1 MKQDACSDGPQGF
14 AKRGLIAMI
23 CVGLSG
29 GALAADFPNRPIRF
43 MVGTAPGGGT
53 DFMARLVAQK
63 LTEAWGHPVVVDNR
77 TGATGLIAMEV
88 VAKAVPDGH
97 TVVVFNIGHMMSA
110 HLTPKIS
117 FNPVDDFAPV
127 SLMANGASMLG
138 VHPSI
143 PAKTVREFVAFA
155 KARPGKLSYAS
166 GGVGGIQH
174 LATELLKLEAG
185 IDLMHVPYKGGGPG
199 TLGLVSG
206 QVEVFLTNALSLIP
220 LIKSGKVLG
229 LAVTGTRRMNVAPD
243 VPTFAEA
250 GYPGV
255 DVNLWQG
262 MFAPTGTP
270 KPIIEKLSGT
280 IAAKLRTPD
289 VARQLETQGAEP
301 AGSTPAEFGRF
312 VQQERARWLKIV
324 RDAKISAH

>member
-1 MKQDACSDGPQGF
+1 MKPNARNKLPLIFAGCGVLAALGGPAG
-14 AKRGLIAMI
+14 
-23 CVGLSG
+23 S
-29 GALAADFPNRPIRF
+29 ALAADYPTRPIRF

-53 DFMARLVAQK
+53 DFMARLVGQK
-63 LTEAWGHPVVVDNR
+63 LTEAWGQPVVVDNR
-77 TGATGLIAMEV
+77 TGATGLIAMEI
-88 VAKAVPDGH
+88 VAKAAPDGY
-97 TVVVFNIGHMMSA
+97 TLVVFNIGHMMSA
-110 HLTPKIS
+110 HLARTIS

-155 KARPGKLSYAS
+155 KTRPGKLSYAS

-174 LATELLKLEAG
+174 LATELLKHEAG
-185 IDLMHVPYKGGGPG
+185 IDLVHVPYKGSGPG
-199 TLGLVSG
+199 TLALVSG
-206 QVEVFLTNALSLIP
+206 QVEVFLTNALALIA
-220 LIKSGKVLG
+220 LAKSGKVTG
-229 LAVTGTRRMNVAPD
+229 LAVTGTRRMNVAPE

-262 MFAPTGTP
+262 MFAPAATP
-270 KPIIEKLSGT
+270 KPVIDKLSST
-280 IAAKLRTPD
+280 IAAKMRAPD
-289 VARQLETQGAEP
+289 IARQLEAQGAEP
-301 AGSTPAEFGRF
+301 VGSTPAEFGRF